1 MLAYNSQGAI
11 NIDIAYTLPIHLRRF
26 YIKLITDIV
35 EEQNKKMKESENQQK
50 KPKIDRPF

>member
-35 EEQNKKMKESENQQK
+35 EEQNKKMQESENQQK

>member
-35 EEQNKKMKESENQQK
+35 EEQNKKMQENENQQK

>member
-35 EEQNKKMKESENQQK
+35 EEQNKKIQENENQQK